1 MWHNLKFNLWNQTT
15 IVTGSRFSS
24 RGVDSNNSGVWNAR
38 PGDLLHVATLGGGRH
53 QPLSAH
59 STSLGQEEGFLLKAI
74 QPRQALPN
82 SRGLVARPFMM
93 QPFHTVGQLALF
105 AHFKKVHRS
114 MYSLQLFRPFF
125 SLPFGE
131 LDPSHTIPSRRVSSW
146 WSRSTDSPFA
156 SSISCRAAAAA
167 IIEPLCLDAH
177 DPAPVTDACY
187 RVFLIFLFLYEK
199 ENLTAESSTL
209 AVFGRIG

>member
-24 RGVDSNNSGVWNAR
+24 RGVDSNYSGVWNAR

-105 AHFKKVHRS
+105 AHYKEVHRNTVFNS
-114 MYSLQLFRPFF
+114 FDPF
-125 SLPFGE
+125 SLSLGE
-131 LDPSHTIPSRRVSSW
+131 LDPWHTIPSRICGAHTSVSAVHCGGP
-146 WSRSTDSPFA
+146 RSQTSELV
-156 SSISCRAAAAA
+156 
-167 IIEPLCLDAH
+167 EPLNRAK
-177 DPAPVTDACY
+177 
-187 RVFLIFLFLYEK
+187 F
-199 ENLTAESSTL
+199 
-209 AVFGRIG
+209 